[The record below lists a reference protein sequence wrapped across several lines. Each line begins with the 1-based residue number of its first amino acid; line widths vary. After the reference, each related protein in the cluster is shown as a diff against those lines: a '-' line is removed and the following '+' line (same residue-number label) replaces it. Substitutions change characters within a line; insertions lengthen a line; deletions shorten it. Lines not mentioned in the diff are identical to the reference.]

1 MGYVAKVSWDEIRK
15 EGVLKGLYVPKFIK
29 CVNMKEAFKLACEL
43 KKEGAKDIQIER
55 LKNAV

>member
-1 MGYVAKVSWDEIRK
+1 MGYVAKVSWDEIRT

-29 CVNMKEAFKLACEL
+29 CVNWKEAFKLASEL

-55 LKNAV
+55 LKDVV